1 MHTEKLSIS
10 LSPTMFSFIEHYQKI
25 HHCKSRSEVVSH
37 ALRALQSLE
46 LESAYQEA
54 SLECDPLWENT
65 ISDGLTHE
73 TW

>member
-1 MHTEKLSIS
+1 MHAEKLSIS
-10 LSPTMFSFIEHYQKI
+10 LIPTLITFIEQYQKF
-25 HHCKSRSEVVSH
+25 HHCKSRSEVISH

-46 LESAYQEA
+46 LEKAYQEA
-54 SLECDPLWENT
+54 SLESDPLWENT